1 MVISSA
7 PRADSSACSGSL
19 PWRVRQGRS
28 ITADTVTRVQRA
40 GAVALLAVVLAM
52 ASLVQGPGW
61 NQNAH
66 LGLVRALSHG
76 TAIVD
81 DYRAGTGDL
90 AEHDGHYYSAKAPGV
105 ALLAVGP
112 YTALD
117 RSGAL
122 DAVVRVT
129 GIPREDADLW
139 ALAVIV
145 CALAAAL
152 ALVLVARLGDEV
164 ASGYGVVAAVTFGL
178 ATLFLPFSTLLFAH
192 VPAAALG
199 FAAFAI
205 LWLRQ
210 GQRAALAAGA
220 LAGAA
225 VTVEYP
231 LALAALGLGLYA
243 LAGSDALRRG
253 LAYAAGVV
261 VGVCP
266 LLIYNWAAFGSPLHF
281 PYEDALPIAGN
292 PSNER
297 GFFGISWPSPETAA
311 GLLFDERGLV
321 VITPVV
327 LCGIAALLPMARR
340 GHRREAIL
348 IGGLALAFLV
358 YNAGYDVPF
367 GGDSPGP
374 RFLVAVLPFLAVPL
388 ALSYEL
394 WPRVTLG
401 LAAVSA
407 VYAVGVTLTG
417 PLQAFG
423 WEWVGDVPGTATA
436 IEAARFLPLV
446 AAAATLAFVATRS
459 RASRETRGAP

>member
-1 MVISSA
+1 
-7 PRADSSACSGSL
+7 
-19 PWRVRQGRS
+19 
-28 ITADTVTRVQRA
+28 VQRA
-40 GAVALLAVVLAM
+40 GVLALVAVTLAM

-81 DYRAGTGDL
+81 DYREGTGDL
-90 AEHDGHYYSAKAPGV
+90 AAHDGHYYSAKAPGA

-112 YTALD
+112 YFVLD

-122 DAVVRVT
+122 AGIARVT

-139 ALAVIV
+139 ALAVLV
-145 CALAAAL
+145 CAVLAAIT
-152 ALVLVARLGDEV
+152 LVLVMRLGDEIAPGRGV
-164 ASGYGVVAAVTFGL
+164 AAAVTLGL
-178 ATLFLPFSTLLFAH
+178 ATLLLPFSTLLFAH
-192 VPAAALG
+192 VPAAALA
-199 FAAFAI
+199 FSAFAV
-205 LWLRQ
+205 LWLRS
-210 GQRAALAAGA
+210 GRWSAFAAGV

-231 LALAALGLGLYA
+231 LALAAFGLGLYA
-243 LAGSDALRRG
+243 LAGSDALRRTV
-253 LAYAAGVV
+253 AYAGGVV
-261 VGVCP
+261 AGVCP
-266 LLIYNWAAFGSPLHF
+266 LLVYNWRVFGSPLHF

-311 GLLFDERGLV
+311 RLLFDERGLV

-327 LCGIAALLPMARR
+327 VCGIAALVPLALG

-374 RFLVAVLPFLAVPL
+374 RFLIAILPFLAVPL

-394 WPRVTLG
+394 WPRVTTA

-423 WEWVGDVPGTATA
+423 WEWVGDLPGTATV

-446 AAAATLAFVATRS
+446 AVAASLALVATRS
-459 RASRETRGAP
+459 RASRGTRATP